1 MSDQNNSSQEKT
13 EKPTQRKLDK
23 ARDEGKS
30 VTSKEMYVFSSIVMM
45 LAIFYFVAINHQQI
59 IASWKNIFFSLDS
72 VKYGIS
78 PLVALK
84 DAIQKILIFLL
95 IIGIPI
101 LIVTIFTQLFV
112 GGITFSF
119 KAVAWK
125 NSKFNPI
132 EWLKR
137 TFSIKGLVELTKSI
151 LKVILL
157 FGIGFYFLYSE
168 TTKLVQLSTETFE
181 HAVITSASFFPLL
194 ILILIIALLIIGILD
209 WSWQKYS
216 FIKSL
221 RMNRQD
227 LKDESKETEG
237 SPEVKAKIRRLQ
249 YETVRK
255 AVKQAE
261 SLENVNEA
269 SAIIVN
275 PTHFAVALKYD
286 VGSIGAP
293 KVLAMGRGNIAEK
306 IIEKGKDAD
315 IFIYRHKFLARAL
328 YFTSDIGEEISDK
341 LYTAVA
347 IALAYIYK
355 INKGEDIIEPDIE
368 LPEELIFNED
378 GTTNEKKSK

>member
-1 MSDQNNSSQEKT
+1 MADNEQNSSQEKT
-13 EKPTQRKLDK
+13 EQPTQRKLDK
-23 ARDEGKS
+23 AKEDGKTVS
-30 VTSKEMYVFSSIVMM
+30 SKEMYVFTSIIMM
-45 LAIFYFVAINHQQI
+45 LVFFYFMAYNYNQVIS
-59 IASWKNIFFSLDS
+59 SWKNLFLLLDS

-78 PLVALK
+78 PLAALK
-84 DAIQKILIFLL
+84 DAILKILLFTI

-101 LIVTIFTQLFV
+101 LIVTVFTQMFV

-119 KAVAWK
+119 KSVAWK
-125 NSKFNPI
+125 NSKLNPL
-132 EWLKR
+132 EWMKR
-137 TFSIKGLVELTKSI
+137 TFSMKGLVELVKSI
-151 LKVILL
+151 LKVVLL
-157 FGIGFYFLYSE
+157 FGVGFYFLYNE
-168 TTKLVQLSTETFE
+168 TINLIQLSTETFE
-181 HAVITSASFFPLL
+181 HAVVTAASFFPLL
-194 ILILIIALLIIGILD
+194 ILILIIALFLIGILD

-227 LKDESKETEG
+227 IKDESKETEG

-261 SLENVNEA
+261 SLENVNDA

-286 VGSIGAP
+286 VGEIGAP
-293 KVLAMGRGNIAEK
+293 KVLAMGRGKIAEK
-306 IIEKGKDAD
+306 IIEKGKEGN

-328 YFTSDIGEEISDK
+328 YFTSELGQEISDK

-355 INKGEDIIEPDIE
+355 VNNGEEILEPDIE
-368 LPEELIFNED
+368 VPNELLFNED
-378 GTTNEKKSK
+378 GTLNEKK

>member
-72 VKYGIS
+72 VRYGIS

-84 DAIQKILIFLL
+84 DAIQKILIFVL
-95 IIGIPI
+95 IIGTPV
-101 LIVTIFTQLFV
+101 LIVTVFTQLFV

-119 KAVAWK
+119 KAIAWK

-137 TFSIKGLVELTKSI
+137 TFSIKGLVELIKSI
-151 LKVILL
+151 FKVVLL
-157 FGIGFYFLYSE
+157 FGIGFYFLYNE

-181 HAVITSASFFPLL
+181 HAVITAASFFPLL
-194 ILILIIALLIIGILD
+194 ILILIIALLVIGILD

-261 SLENVNEA
+261 SLENVNDA

-368 LPEELIFNED
+368 LPKELIFNED

>member
-45 LAIFYFVAINHQQI
+45 LALFYFVAMNHQQI

-72 VKYGIS
+72 VRHGIS

-84 DAIQKILIFLL
+84 DAIQKVLIFII

-101 LIVTIFTQLFV
+101 LIVTIITQLFV
-112 GGITFSF
+112 GGITFSI
-119 KAVAWK
+119 KAAAWK
-125 NSKFNPI
+125 NSKINPI

-151 LKVILL
+151 FKVVLL
-157 FGIGFYFLYSE
+157 FGIGFYFLYNE
-168 TTKLVQLSTETFE
+168 TIKLVQLSTETFE
-181 HAVITSASFFPLL
+181 HAVTTSASFFPLL

-249 YETVRK
+249 YETVKK

-261 SLENVNEA
+261 ALENVSEA

-368 LPEELIFNED
+368 LPKELIFNED